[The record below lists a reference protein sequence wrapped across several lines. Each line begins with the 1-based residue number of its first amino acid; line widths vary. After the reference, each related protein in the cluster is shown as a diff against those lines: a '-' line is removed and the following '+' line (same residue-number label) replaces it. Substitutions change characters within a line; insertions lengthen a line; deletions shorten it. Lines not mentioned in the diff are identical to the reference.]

1 MQREMSENLK
11 CITIGQ
17 VLEYQKQR
25 QEGKTMGDFK
35 ALGRESEKDID

>member
-25 QEGKTMGDFK
+25 QEAKTMGDSRLWAGK
-35 ALGRESEKDID
+35 SKKDID